1 MPLKETDYGGQ
12 HSMDKNPTAVFWA
25 RFCCCRN
32 WIMIKC
38 TDITSGC
45 MGRRRLAFSQWMAS
59 VRWSAQD
66 ATQWFASQ
74 STTWSIRPDDALER
88 WGGWARRTSSICWA
102 HCDHEMQFC
111 ASSLKASLK
120 YLDVSCPYNDA
131 PKLSIMAVVAY
142 GLTQQCF
149 SYSVWLRETADSSH
163 RVSLRSQLQ
172 NASGL
177 RMIINI
183 LCSSLMRPAHWAVLN
198 ALLGTCVSLCNLF
211 T

>member
-1 MPLKETDYGGQ
+1 MPLRQLTMEANIHWTKISRQFSERVFVVAEIELWSNALTL
-12 HSMDKNPTAVFWA
+12 HRAVWEGVALHFHNGW
-25 RFCCCRN
+25 
-32 WIMIKC
+32 
-38 TDITSGC
+38 
-45 MGRRRLAFSQWMAS
+45 QAS
-59 VRWSAQD
+59 DDQQPAQD

-183 LCSSLMRPAHWAVLN
+183 LCSSLMRPAQYPFRNV
-198 ALLGTCVSLCNLF
+198 CVSL
-211 T
+211 

>member
-1 MPLKETDYGGQ
+1 MPLKATDYGGQ
-12 HSMDKNPTAVFWA
+12 HSVDKNPTPVFWA

-38 TDITSGC
+38 TGC
-45 MGRRRLAFSQWMAS
+45 MGRHKMRHNGLP
-59 VRWSAQD
+59 
-66 ATQWFASQ
+66 ASQ
-74 STTWSIRPDDALER
+74 QLGRSGRMMHWRDGEGGQGGHRRYVER
-88 WGGWARRTSSICWA
+88 IVTMKCNFVLLLYKLHWV
-102 HCDHEMQFC
+102 
-111 ASSLKASLK
+111 K

-198 ALLGTCVSLCNLF
+198 TLLGTCVSLCNLF

>member
-1 MPLKETDYGGQ
+1 MPLKATDYGGQ
-12 HSMDKNPTAVFWA
+12 HSMDKNLTPVFWA

-38 TDITSGC
+38 TDITLGC

-149 SYSVWLRETADSSH
+149 SYSVWLRKVTAAKCIRTQDDYQH
-163 RVSLRSQLQ
+163 IMFFIDAPCSLSCAQYPFR
-172 NASGL
+172 N
-177 RMIINI
+177 
-183 LCSSLMRPAHWAVLN
+183 V
-198 ALLGTCVSLCNLF
+198 CVSL
-211 T
+211 